1 MSTIA
6 NRSHKGRGHDPCTP
20 FSNEPSASTPES
32 MTTSTEVPMHKI
44 TLARRSPAVSSIS
57 LSNLDSSK
65 GIKIAATAHDDS
77 ISSYRR
83 TKALLDNLSRSITS
97 NGGNSRSFLASPMLG
112 ANASTAALAKSISK
126 SMGKSWSREAFLEVT
141 VGGNTRISEAQI
153 SEISELPNPITRF
166 STLAMHLDPRS
177 PLLAASPQ
185 RDLDQFA
192 ILEDQFCK
200 DFSCCGIALDSMHD
214 LLQHFEEYH
223 VVVESD
229 CDEDDEYE
237 DDDEYEQFP
246 FEIDDSMDMDEFD
259 IVSAQQH
266 QEFNTAFLRA
276 QIASMTTPV
285 QAAHGANLP
294 MTSSDGGSVFQ
305 QQQQPRF
312 QQKPQEEQQVTRATI
327 SSLLGNTPRTPANMP
342 SFSQIQKHDD
352 QVDVFRIMPPQR
364 SQSEFSPVI
373 PHSVFAAPPRAP
385 SAFNDT
391 VIRKRTSTF
400 TTPIASGNGNI
411 SNYPTISTPTN
422 ASRRRRQN
430 PSSFDTPP
438 ALLPFCTDGPT
449 PTRVYAY
456 DEDMCDDEDETMADS
471 TPMLPTGN
479 PAALLFFNNG
489 NANSFGSEYEENE
502 LDEVAAVVAAANVAR
517 EETAVTKLSH
527 ELANL
532 NEPLVT
538 EVIGGSAGNSSN
550 SDDRPFKCKLPGCGK
565 EYKNPNGLKYHMRH
579 GHGVDTGNP
588 ELDNMINK
596 PYQCVIEQCAKRYK
610 NLNGLKYHMQHAH
623 VELLESR
630 VNMEI

>member
-1 MSTIA
+1 MSTVA
-6 NRSHKGRGHDPCTP
+6 SRSRKGRGHDPGPP
-20 FSNEPSASTPES
+20 FSKEASASTPDS
-32 MTTSTEVPMHKI
+32 LTASTEVPIHKI
-44 TLARRSPAVSSIS
+44 TLARRSPAVGSIS
-57 LSNLDSSK
+57 MSALDSSK
-65 GIKIAATAHDDS
+65 GIKIAATAHDDN

-112 ANASTAALAKSISK
+112 ANASTATLAKSISK
-126 SMGKSWSREAFLEVT
+126 SLGKSWSREAFLD
-141 VGGNTRISEAQI
+141 
-153 SEISELPNPITRF
+153 
-166 STLAMHLDPRS
+166 TLAMHLDPRS

-229 CDEDDEYE
+229 CDEDDEFE

-276 QIASMTTPV
+276 QIASMPTPV
-285 QAAHGANLP
+285 QAAHGVNLP
-294 MTSSDGGSVFQ
+294 MTSSDTGSVFQ
-305 QQQQPRF
+305 LQPRF
-312 QQKPQEEQQVTRATI
+312 QQKPQEEQQVARATI

-342 SFSQIQKHDD
+342 SFSPIQKHND
-352 QVDVFRIMPPQR
+352 QVDMFRIVPPQR
-364 SQSEFSPVI
+364 SQSEFPPVI
-373 PHSVFAAPPRAP
+373 PHSVFSPPPPRAP

-391 VIRKRTSTF
+391 VIRKRTSAF
-400 TTPIASGNGNI
+400 TTPIANRNF

-422 ASRRRRQN
+422 ASRRLRQN
-430 PSSFDTPP
+430 HSGFDTPP

-456 DEDMCDDEDETMADS
+456 DEDVCDSDDQTMTESA
-471 TPMLPTGN
+471 PALPTGDSIT
-479 PAALLFFNNG
+479 PLFYNG
-489 NANSFGSEYEENE
+489 NLDLFGREYDENQ
-502 LDEVAAVVAAANVAR
+502 LDDVAAAIVTRKEVAS
-517 EETAVTKLSH
+517 TNASH
-527 ELANL
+527 EVANL
-532 NEPLVT
+532 NEPLVVG
-538 EVIGGSAGNSSN
+538 VIGGSSSAGDNSN

-610 NLNGLKYHMQHAH
+610 NLNGLKYHMQHA
-623 VELLESR
+623 
-630 VNMEI
+630 